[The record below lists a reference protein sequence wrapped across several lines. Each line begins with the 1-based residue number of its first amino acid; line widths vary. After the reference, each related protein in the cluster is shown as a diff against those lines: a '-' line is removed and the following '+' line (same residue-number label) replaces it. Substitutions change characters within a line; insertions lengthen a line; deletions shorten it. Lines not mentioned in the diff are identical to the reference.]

1 MAFFKGEEGSVNFKS
16 SSGTTE
22 AIVSTTAWSFST
34 TRDVI
39 ECTAHGATQ
48 RRYVPSLVSATGTI
62 EFLYSAASG
71 NETANLLQEVVAGN
85 GEDAEFELFIGTSG
99 GKKIT
104 FNGIITSMDTGTAL
118 GDLTTISCGFQASMS
133 DPSSAATGIVIAA

>member
-1 MAFFKGEEGSVNFKS
+1 MAFFRGEAGSVSFAS
-16 SSGTTE
+16 ASGSAE

-48 RRYVPSLVSATGTI
+48 RRYVPSLVTATGTI
-62 EFLYSAASG
+62 DFLYSAASG
-71 NETANLLQEVVAGN
+71 NETANLLQEVIAGN
-85 GEDAEFELFIGTSG
+85 GDDAEFELFLGTSG
-99 GKKIT
+99 AKKIT

-118 GDLTTISCGFQASMS
+118 G
-133 DPSSAATGIVIAA
+133 

>member
-1 MAFFKGEEGSVNFKS
+1 MAFFRGEEGSVSFAS
-16 SSGTTE
+16 ASGSAE

-48 RRYVPSLVSATGTI
+48 RRYVPSLVTATGTI
-62 EFLYSAASG
+62 DFNYTAASG
-71 NETANLLQEVVAGN
+71 NETANLLQEVIAGN

-99 GKKIT
+99 AKKIT
-104 FNGIITSMDTGTAL
+104 LNGIITSMETGTAL
-118 GDLTTISCGFQASMS
+118 GELTRVSCGFQASMS
-133 DPSSAATGIVIAA
+133 DPSTAATGIVIGA

>member
-1 MAFFKGEEGSVNFKS
+1 MAFFRGEEGSVSFAS
-16 SSGTTE
+16 ASGSAE

-48 RRYVPSLVSATGTI
+48 RRYVPSLVTATGTI
-62 EFLYSAASG
+62 DFNYTAASG
-71 NETANLLQEVVAGN
+71 NETANLLQEVIAGN
-85 GEDAEFELFIGTSG
+85 GEDAEFELFLGTSG

-104 FNGIITSMDTGTAL
+104 FNGIITSMDTGTTL
-118 GDLTTISCGFQASMS
+118 GELTSVSCGFQASMS
-133 DPSSAATGIVIAA
+133 DPSTAATGIVIAA

>member
-1 MAFFKGEEGSVNFKS
+1 MAFFRGEEGSVSFAS
-16 SSGTTE
+16 ASGSAE

-48 RRYVPSLVSATGTI
+48 RRYVPSLVTATGTI
-62 EFLYSAASG
+62 DFNYTAASG
-71 NETANLLQEVVAGN
+71 NETANLLQEVIAGN
-85 GEDAEFELFIGTSG
+85 GEDAEFELFLGTVG

-104 FNGIITSMDTGTAL
+104 FNGIITSMDTGTTL
-118 GDLTTISCGFQASMS
+118 GELTSVSCGFQASMS
-133 DPSSAATGIVIAA
+133 DPSTAATGIVIAA

>member
-1 MAFFKGEEGSVNFKS
+1 MAFFRGEEGSVSFAS
-16 SSGTTE
+16 SSGSAE

-48 RRYVPSLVSATGTI
+48 RRYVPSLITATGTI
-62 EFLYSAASG
+62 DFNYTAASG
-71 NETANLLQEVVAGN
+71 NETANLLQEVIAGN
-85 GEDAEFELFIGTSG
+85 GEDAEFELFLGTSG

-104 FNGIITSMDTGTAL
+104 FNGIITSMDTGTTI
-118 GDLTTISCGFQASMS
+118 GELTTVSCGFQASMS
-133 DPSSAATGIVIAA
+133 DPSTVATGIVIGA